1 MRFYLVA
8 SGSKGNCCVIQHLDT
23 KIVIDCGSTK
33 RYLSSCF
40 QEIAFDYQTSD
51 ALLITHTHS
60 DHVKQLKMFHDT
72 PTYSSVHLDTNNL
85 YLVSPFEDFVIKDLQ
100 IKVIPLSHDSENTI
114 GFVISCDQE
123 KLVYITD
130 TGYIKEEV
138 KPYLK
143 DADYY
148 IFESNHDIEMLMQTT
163 RPYFTK
169 QRIISDSGH
178 LCNEDSA
185 KILCELIN
193 KDKTKEIV
201 LAHIS
206 QEGNTREKALT
217 CLIDTMKQKQIDA
230 SKMKV
235 YPAAQF
241 EIYSG
246 GSHD

>member
-1 MRFYLVA
+1 MQFHLLA
-8 SGSKGNCCVIQHLDT
+8 SGSKGNCCVIIHNDS
-23 KIVIDCGSTK
+23 KIVIDCGTTK
-33 RYLSSCF
+33 RYLSASF
-40 QEIAFDYQTSD
+40 QSIGFDYQQTD
-51 ALLITHTHS
+51 ALFITHTHS
-60 DHVKQLKMFHDT
+60 DHIKQLKMFDQI
-72 PTYSSVHLDTNNL
+72 PTYSSVMLETQHLSI
-85 YLVSPFEDFVIKDLQ
+85 VSPYEELQIKDLN

-114 GFVISCDQE
+114 GFVITSEKE

-148 IFESNHDIEMLMQTT
+148 IFESNHDIEMLMQTN

-185 KILCELIN
+185 KILCELIH
-193 KDKTKEIV
+193 KQKTKEIV

-206 QEGNTREKALT
+206 QEGNTREKAIH
-217 CLIDTMKQKQIDA
+217 CLMKTMQEKQIDQ
-230 SKMKV
+230 KDIKI

-246 GSHD
+246 GSYD